1 VLAKTIKPNQ
11 KIYYNFPPPLRHKT
25 NKSFKDWDLS
35 LDKGTK
41 PVK

>member
-1 VLAKTIKPNQ
+1 LLKLLNQIK